1 MTDAPASNRLVVAAF
16 DVDGT
21 LTRRD
26 CVVPYLRRAAGRF
39 HLYRAFLRH
48 PAASVKALVARDRD
62 SLKAIAISALK
73 GRRWLDLVAI
83 GEMYASEIARDNL
96 RDDTVRRLSWH
107 RAAGHRVVLVSAS
120 LRPYLVPLGMH
131 LGVDAILCCEIEVG
145 PDGVATGRIDG
156 LNCRGAEKVRR
167 LRRCVALLSVPAEPE
182 SGTHLRSERSL
193 RRPEWRC
200 LNRSRSSASTSSSNE
215 TSSRRRSPSIA
226 ELGPA
231 TLAS

>member
-167 LRRCVALLSVPAEPE
+167 LRQWMAGQGLADRAEVWAYGDSTGDRDLLGAA
-182 SGTHLRSERSL
+182 
-193 RRPEWRC
+193 
-200 LNRSRSSASTSSSNE
+200 NRSFLVRGVELPTLPGEVRS
-215 TSSRRRSPSIA
+215 
-226 ELGPA
+226 
-231 TLAS
+231 